1 MVVELRS
8 MDGMVPE
15 KFEGMRVGPKAQLK
29 GAVLAVG
36 RGTVFV
42 LSEMGRESENPAVM
56 QPVICLSVLPES

>member
-15 KFEGMRVGPKAQLK
+15 KFEGIRVSPKAQLK

-36 RGTVFV
+36 RGTVVV
-42 LSEMGRESENPAVM
+42 LSEMGRESEKSGRDAASHM
-56 QPVICLSVLPES
+56 SVSLA